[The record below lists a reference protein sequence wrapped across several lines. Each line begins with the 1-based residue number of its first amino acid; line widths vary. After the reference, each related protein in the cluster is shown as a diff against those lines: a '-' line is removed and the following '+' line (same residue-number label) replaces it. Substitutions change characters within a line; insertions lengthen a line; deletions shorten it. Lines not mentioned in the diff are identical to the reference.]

1 MRPSD
6 FRKKIPAGLTPQAV
20 AAFRSQVAAP
30 IQVPL
35 TETVLASRFRPKIA
49 APSPGTHGVDA
60 RIALRLKRALGLT
73 TAPGLEAG
81 PLVQPTYEVSD
92 RTRILYDGIT
102 RGIVIESRAAA
113 GGNKAFIGL
122 ANPKGSGII
131 VLLEAARCR
140 CSVAGDLTLTLAQ
153 GTTNALTFAGVVPI
167 DRGGMFARRAVQSV
181 PFKSDN
187 VGGAPSGGGSVGNG
201 FLMYEPG
208 VAANVQ
214 TDALVSPDDSL
225 VCTLYPDDMAYFT
238 GTLVGLL
245 FGTFCFSEHPLIP

>member
-1 MRPSD
+1 MRPGD
-6 FRKKIPAGLTPQAV
+6 FRKKIPASLTQGAL
-20 AAFRSQVAAP
+20 AAFRNVTVP
-30 IQVPL
+30 PQVPL
-35 TETVLASRFRPKIA
+35 TETVIASRFRPKIA
-49 APSPGTHGVDA
+49 APSPGTHGVDP

-73 TAPGLEAG
+73 TSPGLETG

-102 RGIVIESRAAA
+102 RGIFIESRAAA
-113 GGNKAFIGL
+113 GGNKSFIGI
-122 ANPKGSGII
+122 ANPKGSGML
-131 VLLEAARCR
+131 VLVEAARCR

-153 GTTNALTFAGVVPI
+153 GTTNALTFAGVIPI
-167 DRGGMFARRAVQSV
+167 DRGGMFARRSVQSV

-201 FLMYEPG
+201 LLMYEPG

-214 TDALVSPDDSL
+214 TEALVSPDDSL

-245 FGTFCFSEHPLIP
+245 FATFCFSEHPLIP